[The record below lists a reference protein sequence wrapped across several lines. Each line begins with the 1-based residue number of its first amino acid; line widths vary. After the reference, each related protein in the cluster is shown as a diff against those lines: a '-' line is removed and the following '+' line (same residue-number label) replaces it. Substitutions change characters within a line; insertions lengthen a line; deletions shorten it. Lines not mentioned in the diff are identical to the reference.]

1 MTNPH
6 LTLLE
11 KAEVLLR
18 PLSRKFVFVGGVSV
32 SLHLDDPAV
41 RVRPTKDVD
50 FVVEATS
57 YAQNALIEEEL
68 RSLGFVQNAGSD
80 DPICR
85 WHKDGLVLDMIPTNP
100 AVLGFGESRWFE
112 HGFESAGTYE
122 LPGEVEQSESP
133 DFRIHTKGQ
142 RVIGIELRRYVH
154 GEILRTQRSDGT
166 LVYEKLDQG
175 SPAKA
180 KESFQERL
188 YEHVI
193 RELDK
198 TCPGRFAIA
207 IQPLSWGDLGNVGKL
222 GNEILRI
229 IQDHAPTTIGEHV
242 SIGGEYWD
250 WLARGRPCAASA
262 GE

>member
-80 DPICR
+80 EPICR

-100 AVLGFGESRWFE
+100 AALGFGKSRWFE

-122 LPGEVEQSESP
+122 LPNGCTIYALDALHLIAAKIEAYLDRGE
-133 DFRIHTKGQ
+133 G
-142 RVIGIELRRYVH
+142 
-154 GEILRTQRSDGT
+154 
-166 LVYEKLDQG
+166 
-175 SPAKA
+175 
-180 KESFQERL
+180 
-188 YEHVI
+188 
-193 RELDK
+193 
-198 TCPGRFAIA
+198 
-207 IQPLSWGDLGNVGKL
+207 
-222 GNEILRI
+222 
-229 IQDHAPTTIGEHV
+229 
-242 SIGGEYWD
+242 D
-250 WLARGRPCAASA
+250 WLTSRDVDDIVSFYINAS
-262 GE
+262 